1 MRIFYI
7 ANVRFPTERAHG
19 IQIANTCSAL
29 ANRGAEVTLVVPA
42 RPGQVDIN
50 PFQFYGLPKNFSVTY
65 LSCGGKIFTGKGNLS
80 FAIRSFLFIP
90 SVFFKYFRRF
100 HSEDIFYGRE
110 EVLCG
115 CVSLFS
121 KKVFWE
127 THMGSDNF
135 FSKMLM
141 RRAAGI
147 IGITSGLTDFYAS
160 KNVPKEKLIVA
171 ADAVDVKKF
180 SDIIDTKSV
189 LRKKLNL
196 PDKAFIVTYSGS
208 LGLYSWKGWDVFLE
222 AISHVGEQNA
232 RFLVVGGTQKEI
244 EDIRKKYTDSRI
256 IFAGRVAPEDVRQYL
271 KASDALVIPNKS
283 GDLISERYTS
293 PMKLFEYMAAEK
305 PIIASDLPSI
315 REVITEDD
323 AFFFRPDDV
332 KGLAAAVDNVMRD
345 TMLASVKAKKVYVAV
360 KEYGWD
366 NRAEKIFNFINS
378 NGKR

>member
-29 ANRGAEVTLVVPA
+29 ADTGAEVTLVVPA
-42 RPGQVDIN
+42 RPGQVDID
-50 PFQFYGLPKNFSVTY
+50 PFEFYGLPKNFSVTY
-65 LSCGGKIFTGKGNLS
+65 LSCGGSVFTGKGNLS
-80 FAIRSFLFIP
+80 FAIRSFLFVP

-115 CVSLFS
+115 CVSLVS

-135 FSKMLM
+135 FSKLLM
-141 RRAAGI
+141 KRAAGI
-147 IGITSGLTDFYAS
+147 IGITRGLTDFYAS
-160 KNVPKEKLIVA
+160 KNVPKEKLLVA

-180 SDIIDTKSV
+180 SDITDTKSV

-208 LGLYSWKGWDVFLE
+208 LGLYSWKGWDVFLQALE
-222 AISHVGEQNA
+222 HVRAQNVC
-232 RFLVVGGTQKEI
+232 FLVVGGAQAEI
-244 EDIRKKYTDSRI
+244 ENIKKNYTDSRFV
-256 IFAGRVAPEDVRQYL
+256 FAGRVEPEDVRKYL

-283 GDLISERYTS
+283 GDPISEKYTS

-315 REVITEDD
+315 REVLTDKE
-323 AFFFRPDDV
+323 AFFFR
-332 KGLAAAVDNVMRD
+332 R
-345 TMLASVKAKKVYVAV
+345 TTRKV
-360 KEYGWD
+360 WP
-366 NRAEKIFNFINS
+366 
-378 NGKR
+378 